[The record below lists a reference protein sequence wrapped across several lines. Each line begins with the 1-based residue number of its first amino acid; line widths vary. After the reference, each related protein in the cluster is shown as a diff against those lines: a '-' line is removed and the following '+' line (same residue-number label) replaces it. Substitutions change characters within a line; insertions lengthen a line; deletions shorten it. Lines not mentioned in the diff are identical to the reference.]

1 MRRLRTGIPVLLA
14 LASAPAAAVETY
26 EACLEL
32 AGQDAARAEREALA
46 WQQSGGGAAAAHC
59 RAMALS
65 AMGADRAA
73 ASLLA
78 KLATEDRSLPD
89 EVRAELLVSAGGLH
103 LGIGDVKAAAE
114 AAEGALLLAPR
125 DRGALVLRS
134 RVSAERQDW
143 AGALADLNA
152 AVAAGKPD
160 ADTLTLRG
168 AAKLRLGDPVGAR
181 ADLIWA
187 TEIAPDAAPVWLER
201 GTLEAA
207 NGNRDGA
214 RVAWLRAIELD
225 REGTVEGPVAEAAR
239 LRLQEMEAGTN

>member
-1 MRRLRTGIPVLLA
+1 MRRLRTGIPVLAVL
-14 LASAPAAAVETY
+14 AAAPVGAVESY

-32 AGQDAARAEREALA
+32 AGKDPVAAEREALVWEQA
-46 WQQSGGGAAAAHC
+46 GGGAAAGHC
-59 RAMALS
+59 RAIALA

-73 ASLLA
+73 AALLA
-78 KLATEDRSLPD
+78 KLAIDDRSLPD
-89 EVRAELLVSAGGLH
+89 QVRAELLVEAGGLH
-103 LGIGDVKAAAE
+103 LGSGDVKAAAE
-114 AAEGALLLAPR
+114 AADRALLLAPR
-125 DRGALVLRS
+125 DREALVLRS
-134 RVSAERQDW
+134 RVRAERQDW
-143 AGALADLNA
+143 AGVLADLNA
-152 AVAAGKPD
+152 AVAVGKPD

-214 RVAWLRAIELD
+214 RAAWLRAIELD
-225 REGTVEGPVAEAAR
+225 REGPVSEAAR
-239 LRLQEMEAGTN
+239 LRLQEMEASRG